1 MTRSLDPALGQ
12 LMVAL
17 IRGYQRF
24 LSPYKGYA
32 CAHRVKF
39 GGASCSEYGRQV
51 FAAEGWQ
58 AGLAKLR
65 ARFRACHAA
74 SRSFGKGRPAAR
86 VHDEALD
93 APSDASAKPS
103 TDHEPTPE
111 TAGCLQD
118 LAVGCCCQA
127 AGNFGLEVCLGSVCG

>member
-1 MTRSLDPALGQ
+1 MIRSLDPALGQ

-51 FAAEGWQ
+51 LASEGWR
-58 AGLAKLR
+58 AGLVKLR
-65 ARFRACHAA
+65 GRFRACHAA
-74 SRSFGKGRPAAR
+74 SRTFGKGRLAAR
-86 VHDEALD
+86 VHGESSD
-93 APSDASAKPS
+93 APPDAPAKPS
-103 TDHEPTPE
+103 TENEPAPE
-111 TAGCLQD
+111 TGGCLRD
-118 LAVGCCCQA
+118 LALGCCCQA
-127 AGNFGLEVCLGSVCG
+127 AGDFGLDLCIGSVCG

>member
-1 MTRSLDPALGQ
+1 MIRSLDPALGQ

-58 AGLAKLR
+58 AGLAKLM
-65 ARFRACHAA
+65 ARFRACRAA
-74 SRSFGKGRPAAR
+74 SRSFEKGRFTSR

-93 APSDASAKPS
+93 APPDASAKPA
-103 TDHEPTPE
+103 TEQEPATETP
-111 TAGCLQD
+111 GCLRD
-118 LAVGCCCQA
+118 LAPGCCCQA
-127 AGNFGLEVCLGSVCG
+127 AADCGLDLCLGSICG